1 MIMAEINSFQISWS
15 VNTQS
20 HQHQS
25 NNTEMHRNQVSRGGP
40 NTQTNSSNDTTSSNG
55 SSWGGPVEP
64 DDGSSY
70 DLKSYEPSSG
80 KATLENDRYTIN
92 IDESSSEIEVIDKQN
107 PEDSFRIYGDPHFDI
122 GNDGDT
128 DFDFKKDMSIE
139 LDDGTKLHIH
149 TTPTSNGETLAT
161 SLAIEEPDGSGWY
174 IEGID
179 SDQKGD
185 LEVKEY
191 NNINYSGGTVND
203 DAALEL
209 QVRDGN
215 YFLNSDNGWE
225 TLEEDKKASNDAI
238 VNDIETAI
246 KNQPWGISNQEDF
259 LNDMYANNP
268 NSRTFEDYLSSVKE
282 MFEQMGITSNNVNA
296 TEPDEKSDREKVLDA
311 LSLLS
316 QLYNTLNNMN
326 DRINNPNQ
334 TNLGDSIKNVH
345 SFNNDQL
352 FGQGQNNNRGVV
364 VITIRAA

>member
-1 MIMAEINSFQISWS
+1 MAEVNSFQISWS
-15 VNTQS
+15 VHTQS
-20 HQHQS
+20 HQHHS
-25 NNTEMHRNQVSRGGP
+25 NSPHMHSNQVG
-40 NTQTNSSNDTTSSNG
+40 QNSSNSQINSSGGTTNSDG
-55 SSWGGPVEP
+55 SSWGRPVEP

-70 DLKSYEPSSG
+70 DLRSYDPNSG

-92 IDESSSEIEVIDKQN
+92 VDESSSEIEVIDKQN

-203 DAALEL
+203 NAALEL

-215 YFLNSDNGWE
+215 YYVNSDNGWE
-225 TLEEDKKASNDAI
+225 TLEEDQKASNDAI

-246 KNQPWGISNQEDF
+246 KKQPWGISNQEDF

-268 NSRTFEDYLSSVKE
+268 NSRTLDDYLKSVKE
-282 MFEQMGITSNNVNA
+282 MFEQMGIIPNMPNA
-296 TEPDEKSDREKVLDA
+296 VDPNEKENKEKVLEA
-311 LSLLS
+311 LSFLA

-326 DRINNPNQ
+326 DRINNGNQ
-334 TNLGDSIKNVH
+334 TNHGNGQ
-345 SFNNDQL
+345 SFNQNQL
-352 FGQGQNNNRGVV
+352 FDQGQNNNRGVV
-364 VITIRAA
+364 VITIRAT